1 MLCEVFIVTEQ
12 KKVTNQD
19 TLQTHGGR
27 ISWASDSKARK
38 WSYRLQ
44 GCLVAFPA
52 FGLLGISGV

>member
-1 MLCEVFIVTEQ
+1 MLCEVFIVREQ

-38 WSYRLQ
+38 RQLQ
-44 GCLVAFPA
+44 PLGVSGGIPSLWVARN
-52 FGLLGISGV
+52 